1 MDSSCN
7 IYYRSAGGRYFNVI
21 TPYRTGSSQEVPYS
35 VLPDFLMPIGAIL
48 STSLFWFYQQVYTDG
63 LHIKQSEIAGVP
75 MPDLYSAEPQALAE
89 LSDIYQRYLD
99 EIERNAITHE
109 STAYTV
115 GRFKEYK
122 IGKSKALID
131 ELDDCV
137 AGLYGMTKQQAE
149 FVKNYELSVRIS
161 E

>member
-1 MDSSCN
+1 
-7 IYYRSAGGRYFNVI
+7 
-21 TPYRTGSSQEVPYS
+21 
-35 VLPDFLMPIGAIL
+35 
-48 STSLFWFYQQVYTDG
+48 
-63 LHIKQSEIAGVP
+63 

-149 FVKNYELSVRIS
+149 FIKNYELSVRIS